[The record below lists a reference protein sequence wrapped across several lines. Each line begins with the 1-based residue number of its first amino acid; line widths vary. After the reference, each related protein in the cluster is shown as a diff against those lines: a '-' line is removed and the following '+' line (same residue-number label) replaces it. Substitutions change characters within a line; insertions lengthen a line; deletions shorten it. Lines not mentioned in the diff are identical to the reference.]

1 LLTCTPILLAPTGP
15 VDYLSNGFMKG
26 KFLATFAIVSILL
39 SSEVGAASERTL
51 STSRQFILYGT
62 DVGLR
67 GAISHVAEE
76 TKTNLLSILRRS
88 DSWKTPIV
96 INLQFPQA
104 NVPEIPPAQLRF
116 SQTGAGL
123 KLQLDLTISS
133 DFNSAAIERELLRAI
148 LLELIY
154 RQQPDLAPGTAYVD
168 PPDWLLDGIVAVR
181 PGRDPKQLVEALE
194 PLIATDKIAPLE
206 GFLRQRPAFLDA
218 SARFLFRAYSAAL
231 VRWLV
236 DGPEG
241 RLHLGQYI
249 DNLSRA
255 SNDPLADLKT
265 YFSALNGDSAE
276 MTWRFRVGRFCDAQ
290 GYQLLTFAETERR
303 LDELLSIKLAEAKS
317 PSNGVSALQDL
328 TGKKISADQSKAL
341 VQLGASLTLLQ
352 MRAHPILRPIVTEY
366 EQICYLLA
374 NRKKSAANERL
385 QRVQTLR
392 LRIASRMSKIDD
404 YMNWFEATQARTTS
418 DAFADYLNAVEAQ
431 SEIAPRRD
439 ALSVY
444 MDAVEGQ
451 IQD

>member
-1 LLTCTPILLAPTGP
+1 MEEKIP
-15 VDYLSNGFMKG
+15 
-26 KFLATFAIVSILL
+26 ATLAIVSIFL
-39 SSEVGAASERTL
+39 SFEVGAASERTL

-96 INLQFPQA
+96 INLRFPQA
-104 NVPEIPPAQLRF
+104 NVPDIPPAELHF

-133 DFNSAAIERELLRAI
+133 DFSSAAIERELLRAI

-181 PGRDPKQLVEALE
+181 RSRDPKRLVEALE
-194 PLIATDKIAPLE
+194 PLIATHKIAPLE
-206 GFLRQRPAFLDA
+206 AFLHQRPALLDA

-236 DGPEG
+236 DEPEG

-249 DNLSRA
+249 DNLSSA
-255 SNDPLADLKT
+255 SNNPSADLKT

-276 MTWRFRVGRFCDAQ
+276 MTWRFRVGRFCDSQ
-290 GYQLLTFAETERR
+290 SYQLLTFAETERR
-303 LDELLSIKLAEAKS
+303 LDELLSIKLATAQSS
-317 PSNGVSALQDL
+317 PSELFGVQ
-328 TGKKISADQSKAL
+328 
-341 VQLGASLTLLQ
+341 
-352 MRAHPILRPIVTEY
+352 
-366 EQICYLLA
+366 
-374 NRKKSAANERL
+374 
-385 QRVQTLR
+385 
-392 LRIASRMSKIDD
+392 
-404 YMNWFEATQARTTS
+404 
-418 DAFADYLNAVEAQ
+418 
-431 SEIAPRRD
+431 
-439 ALSVY
+439 
-444 MDAVEGQ
+444 
-451 IQD
+451 